1 MRSRTE
7 VRYPSQDTCCNRNF
21 QIFLISHLHQ
31 LADDANE
38 NDNLHD
44 YFLFRLLIQAAFPL
58 SQLFSQTKAEA
69 LPKKITT
76 VKFSR
81 ELKFKTR
88 KD

>member
-38 NDNLHD
+38 NDNLHV

-69 LPKKITT
+69 LQKKLLQSN
-76 VKFSR
+76 FQ
-81 ELKFKTR
+81 EN
-88 KD
+88 